1 MCNMLELSG
10 LFVCLGG
17 LVKFSS
23 PWGGGAEKMDRLWF
37 ARGDQ
42 QPSIHYITDRI
53 ILPFYQNNKRTQNFF
68 FLKLLFGCP
77 TAIFGP
83 FSRGRPHLPDVYH
96 CVLTISTRRSPG
108 AS

>member
-1 MCNMLELSG
+1 MQHVEIIWSFC
-10 LFVCLGG
+10 VLGG
-17 LVKFSS
+17 DLLSFSV
-23 PWGGGAEKMDRLWF
+23 PGGTEKMDGLWF
-37 ARGDQ
+37 AKGDQ